1 MDKTKK
7 EIIKKMKDEMPYALH
22 SMLYP
27 YIEEAM
33 QIYAEQEAKSYA
45 NWISNQVIAGR
56 TSHKLWIDYQ
66 LEIGA

>member
-1 MDKTKK
+1 
-7 EIIKKMKDEMPYALH
+7 
-22 SMLYP
+22 MLYP